1 MPGITLFSKT
11 KELEAQTDEF
21 CDKVSEGALA
31 FKLGMQRYLE
41 GDLTGFEEKLHHVSA
56 IESRADE
63 LRREIQRRLYV
74 ETLIPE
80 SRGDV
85 LELLEN
91 SDDILNACDG
101 AMWQF
106 AIEKPELGDEMK
118 ADFANLVE
126 SVAAAVEALVRALR
140 DFFRGSESLTDD
152 MHKVGFYES
161 EADKMGHKLMG
172 AVFSSDMDLSRK
184 NQLRSIV
191 LHIDNI
197 ADIAEDVSD
206 KLAVFALKRA
216 I

>member
-1 MPGITLFSKT
+1 MPRITLFSKT

-31 FKLGMQRYLE
+31 FKLGFQRYLE
-41 GDLTGFEEKLHHVSA
+41 GDTAGFQEKLHHVSSL
-56 IESRADE
+56 ESRGDE

-85 LELLEN
+85 LELLEYT
-91 SDDILNACDG
+91 DEILNACDG
-101 AMWQF
+101 ALWQLE
-106 AIEKPELGDEMK
+106 IEKPELSDELK
-118 ADFANLVE
+118 NHFANLAE
-126 SVAAAVEALVRALR
+126 SVVDAVEALVRALR
-140 DFFRGSESLTDD
+140 AFFRGSESLTDD
-152 MHKVGFYES
+152 MHKVLFYES
-161 EADKMGHKLMG
+161 EADKTGHKLMG
-172 AVFSSDMDLSRK
+172 AVFSSDMDLSQK